1 MGRTSG
7 DSGWPE
13 SAPPLLAL
21 APFPLVVVVTS
32 LEEEPL
38 GGVSGKWTPAKIKKG
53 KEKLYL
59 LLYYYLWEMH
69 RWEKEESCIFP
80 RSFRGLFLIEWMG
93 GWWCGKKKKEEGQN
107 CTFPHQVSSDKGR

>member
-21 APFPLVVVVTS
+21 VPFPFVVVVTS

-38 GGVSGKWTPAKIKKG
+38 GGVSGKWTPAKEKRQKQIIYG
-53 KEKLYL
+53 K
-59 LLYYYLWEMH
+59 MH
-69 RWEKEESCIFP
+69 RWERRKNAFFP
-80 RSFRGLFLIEWMG
+80 FVFGASF
-93 GWWCGKKKKEEGQN
+93 
-107 CTFPHQVSSDKGR
+107 